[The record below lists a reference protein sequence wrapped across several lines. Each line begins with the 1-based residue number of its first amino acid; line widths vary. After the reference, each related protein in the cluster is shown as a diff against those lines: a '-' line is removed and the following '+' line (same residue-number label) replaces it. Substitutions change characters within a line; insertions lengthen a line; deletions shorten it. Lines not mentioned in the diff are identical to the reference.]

1 MAGMHR
7 RKPPWRES
15 RSALRSY
22 SRLVG
27 VLRLQ
32 LRGVDP
38 AVARPLAVLNDDVST
53 PSGRSVLLLG
63 AFTYFLLFSCL
74 LGGVHVAVDST
85 AGERERGSLE
95 PLLTLPVSRG
105 ALVAGKFAAT
115 AFFMAVALGIGIA
128 AFAVAVDFLPLA
140 EVGMDADI
148 GLAECALAFAVLV
161 PIAVLGAGLL
171 NAVTAF
177 TKSFKEAQSYTG
189 IAMLLPTL
197 PILVVVLN
205 PMQPHHPD
213 DAGAELVPAPPHNR
227 YRQGRISRSRL
238 FRRFRRQHHGHR
250 RIVWPTGDVAL
261 SQREAVAVGSRA
273 RCRSLRRRVPCGL
286 VASLQHLNIH
296 IHEAVLIHGSSGKLD
311 YQVRKL
317 DLIRMSDDVLVIHQ
331 QDQIAYS
338 QRRAFV
344 RIVEWMSDRKRVHR
358 EGGDLR
364 DSRIFELVCQICPDS
379 SENGPDRGADSGSR
393 HSAVSCE

>member
-1 MAGMHR
+1 MNAKAVVTVLTKEVRDTLRDR
-7 RKPPWRES
+7 RAVISSLSGALFGPLLFAVIMNFAVERTIDEGESTIEIPVLNAADAPNLIAYLGQHLIDAKATAFDSRDAMRES
-15 RSALRSY
+15 VRRGETDVGLVIDEGFGAALVEGKAARVWVVSDGGNASAQTAVARVRSALRSY

-205 PMQPHHPD
+205 PMQPTIPMM
-213 DAGAELVPAPPHNR
+213 LVPSLSQHLLITDIVKAESVDPVYFAVSAASTVAIGIMFGLLAMWR
-227 YRQGRISRSRL
+227 YRSEKL
-238 FRRFRRQHHGHR
+238 
-250 RIVWPTGDVAL
+250 
-261 SQREAVAVGSRA
+261 
-273 RCRSLRRRVPCGL
+273 L
-286 VASLQHLNIH
+286 V
-296 IHEAVLIHGSSGKLD
+296 
-311 YQVRKL
+311 
-317 DLIRMSDDVLVIHQ
+317 
-331 QDQIAYS
+331 
-338 QRRAFV
+338 
-344 RIVEWMSDRKRVHR
+344 
-358 EGGDLR
+358 
-364 DSRIFELVCQICPDS
+364 
-379 SENGPDRGADSGSR
+379 
-393 HSAVSCE
+393 

>member
-1 MAGMHR
+1 MKAILIVLTKEVRDTLRDR
-7 RKPPWRES
+7 RAVISSLSGALFGPVLFAVMMNFAVERTIDEGESAIKIPVLNSADAPNLVAYLAQHLIDADATAFDSREELRES
-15 RSALRSY
+15 VRRGETDVGLVIDEKFGSALGDGDAARVWVVSDGGNSSSQTAVARVRGALRTY

-27 VLRLQ
+27 ALRLQ

-38 AVARPLAVLNDDVST
+38 AVVRPLAVLDDDVST

-115 AFFMAVALGIGIA
+115 AFFMVLSLGIGIA

-140 EVGMDADI
+140 EVGMDADL
-148 GLAECALAFAVLV
+148 GLRECALAFVVLAPV
-161 PIAVLGAGLL
+161 AVLGAGLL

-197 PILVVVLN
+197 PILVVILN
-205 PMQPHHPD
+205 PMQPTIPMM
-213 DAGAELVPAPPHNR
+213 LVPSLSQHLLITNIVKAQSIDPVYFAVSATSTVMIGVLFGMLAMWR
-227 YRQGRISRSRL
+227 YRSEKL
-238 FRRFRRQHHGHR
+238 
-250 RIVWPTGDVAL
+250 
-261 SQREAVAVGSRA
+261 
-273 RCRSLRRRVPCGL
+273 L
-286 VASLQHLNIH
+286 V
-296 IHEAVLIHGSSGKLD
+296 
-311 YQVRKL
+311 
-317 DLIRMSDDVLVIHQ
+317 
-331 QDQIAYS
+331 
-338 QRRAFV
+338 
-344 RIVEWMSDRKRVHR
+344 
-358 EGGDLR
+358 
-364 DSRIFELVCQICPDS
+364 
-379 SENGPDRGADSGSR
+379 
-393 HSAVSCE
+393 

>member
-1 MAGMHR
+1 MR
-7 RKPPWRES
+7 RGETDVGLVIDEKFGAALGDGDAARVWVVSDGGNASAQTAVARV
-15 RSALRSY
+15 RGALRTY

-27 VLRLQ
+27 ALRLQ

-38 AVARPLAVLNDDVST
+38 AVARPLAVLDDDVST

-95 PLLTLPVSRG
+95 PLLTLPVARG

-115 AFFMAVALGIGIA
+115 AFFMAVALSIGIA
-128 AFAVAVDFLPLA
+128 AFAVAVDYLPLA
-140 EVGMDADI
+140 EVGMDADL

-197 PILVVVLN
+197 PIILVVLN
-205 PMQPHHPD
+205 PMQPTIPMM
-213 DAGAELVPAPPHNR
+213 LVPSLSQHLLITNIVKAQSIDPVYFAVSATSTVVIGALFGLLAVWR
-227 YRQGRISRSRL
+227 YRSEKL
-238 FRRFRRQHHGHR
+238 
-250 RIVWPTGDVAL
+250 
-261 SQREAVAVGSRA
+261 
-273 RCRSLRRRVPCGL
+273 L
-286 VASLQHLNIH
+286 V
-296 IHEAVLIHGSSGKLD
+296 
-311 YQVRKL
+311 
-317 DLIRMSDDVLVIHQ
+317 
-331 QDQIAYS
+331 
-338 QRRAFV
+338 
-344 RIVEWMSDRKRVHR
+344 
-358 EGGDLR
+358 
-364 DSRIFELVCQICPDS
+364 
-379 SENGPDRGADSGSR
+379 
-393 HSAVSCE
+393 

>member
-1 MAGMHR
+1 MNAVVTVGAKEVRDTLRDRRAVISSLAGALFGPLLFAVIMNFTVERTIDEGEDMIEIPILNAAEAPNLVAYLAQHMIDAKAADFDSR
-7 RKPPWRES
+7 EALRES
-15 RSALRSY
+15 VRRGETDVGLVIDEGFGTALSEGKAARVWVVSDRGNASVQTAVARVRGALRGY

-38 AVARPLAVLNDDVST
+38 GITRPLAVLNDDVST

-115 AFFMAVALGIGIA
+115 AFFMAVSLGIGIA

-140 EVGMDADI
+140 EVGMDANL
-148 GLAECALAFAVLV
+148 GLVECALAFAVLL
-161 PIAVLGAGLL
+161 PIAILGAGLL

-197 PILVVVLN
+197 PIILVVLN
-205 PMQPHHPD
+205 PMQPTIPMM
-213 DAGAELVPAPPHNR
+213 LVPSLSQHLLITSIVKTDSIDPLFFAVSAASTVLIGALFGLMAMWR
-227 YRQGRISRSRL
+227 YRSEKL
-238 FRRFRRQHHGHR
+238 
-250 RIVWPTGDVAL
+250 
-261 SQREAVAVGSRA
+261 
-273 RCRSLRRRVPCGL
+273 L
-286 VASLQHLNIH
+286 V
-296 IHEAVLIHGSSGKLD
+296 
-311 YQVRKL
+311 
-317 DLIRMSDDVLVIHQ
+317 
-331 QDQIAYS
+331 
-338 QRRAFV
+338 
-344 RIVEWMSDRKRVHR
+344 
-358 EGGDLR
+358 
-364 DSRIFELVCQICPDS
+364 
-379 SENGPDRGADSGSR
+379 
-393 HSAVSCE
+393 